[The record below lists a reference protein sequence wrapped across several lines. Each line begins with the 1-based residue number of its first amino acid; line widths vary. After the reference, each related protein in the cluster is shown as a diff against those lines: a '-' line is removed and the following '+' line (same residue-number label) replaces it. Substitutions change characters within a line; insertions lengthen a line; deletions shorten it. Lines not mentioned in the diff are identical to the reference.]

1 MLDPLPQ
8 ESWSRRA
15 AIHLLNRAGFGG
27 SPDEQEALFRLG
39 EESGIEAAVDSL
51 LETTEEWAEQ
61 PWPDWAGADLDPNG
75 DFIDLQGSLSYDNG
89 NRNRRS
95 QNIRRRELTRWYF
108 ASLKEGQPLAAKLLK
123 FFTDHFAIDSMA
135 SGQYFRFIALFRYF
149 EMLRKHAA
157 GNVAGSDGPFEG
169 DERLV
174 PAGHYGNFRTL
185 VNHVSWSITM
195 VRTLDLYVSTNRSI
209 NENFGREL
217 LELFTLGVGSAFTD
231 DNDDYTEE
239 DVGISASAFTG
250 RKIYG
255 YRYPNNTTNGPYPA
269 AVWQNSNQQDL
280 SPKTYDDPEN
290 DVNDIKFIGNL
301 AMPDGSDVVDGD
313 DILELIFNSTR
324 CAKHLSWKLW
334 RYFAS
339 PNPSKELVAALALRF
354 RDTHDYEI
362 RPFLKDIFLSEEFYD
377 DAVINSQIKDAG
389 DILTILEKQL
399 EAPLISRDA
408 IEDVMQQLGYE
419 ILFPPSIAGWPE
431 PDGDGNTWLATGS
444 MVFRMN
450 MPSIWSHRNFNVL
463 TNGRTRNSLDEYP
476 EVDWD
481 KIAPR
486 ELRTI
491 ENFPLLIDALTKRF
505 LPNKTLRKSQ
515 IRTLYQRYSVISE
528 QLDSLQGV
536 KELIRLLLALPE
548 YQLQ

>member
-51 LETTEEWAEQ
+51 LETTEDWADQ
-61 PWPDWAGADLDPNG
+61 PQPDWALRDKDPNG
-75 DFIDLQGSLSYDNG
+75 DFYDPEGNTEAANSNPNFRNQG
-89 NRNRRS
+89 
-95 QNIRRRELTRWYF
+95 IRRRELTRWYF

-123 FFTDHFAIDSMA
+123 FFTDHFAIDSVTI
-135 SGQYFRFIALFRYF
+135 GQYYRYIGLFRYF

-157 GNVAGSDGPFEG
+157 GNVAGQDAPFEG
-169 DERLV
+169 DERLA
-174 PAGHYGNFRTL
+174 PAGHYGNFRTM
-185 VNHVSWSITM
+185 VNHVSWSIAM

-217 LELFTLGVGSAFTD
+217 LELFTLGVGSTFTN

-239 DVGISASAFTG
+239 DVGIAADAFTG
-250 RKIYG
+250 RKVYN
-255 YRYPNNTTNGPYPA
+255 YRYPNNTNNGPYPA
-269 AVWQNSNQQDL
+269 ATWQNIGLQNRD
-280 SPKTYDDPEN
+280 PKTYDDLDDEK
-290 DVNDIKFIGNL
+290 DIKFFAES
-301 AMPDGSDVVDGD
+301 AMPDGSAAVDGD

-339 PNPSKELVAALALRF
+339 PNPSKDLVAALALRL

-362 RPFLKDIFLSEEFYD
+362 RPFLRDIFLSQEFYD
-377 DAVINSQIKDAG
+377 DSVINSQIKDAG

-399 EAPLISRDA
+399 EAPLITQDA

-431 PDGDGNTWLATGS
+431 PEGEGNTWLATGA

-450 MPSIWSHRNFNVL
+450 LPSIWSHRNFDVL
-463 TNGRTRNSLDEYP
+463 TNGRVRNSLDEYP

-505 LPNKTLRKSQ
+505 LPNKALRKSQ
-515 IRTLYQRYSVISE
+515 IRTLYQRYSAISE
-528 QLDSLQGV
+528 QLDSLEGV

>member
-1 MLDPLPQ
+1 MLDALPQ

-51 LETTEEWAEQ
+51 LETTENWSSQ
-61 PWPDWAGADLDPNG
+61 PWPDWALRDKDPNG
-75 DFIDLQGSLSYDNG
+75 DFYDPDGNTEAANSNSNFRNQG
-89 NRNRRS
+89 
-95 QNIRRRELTRWYF
+95 IRRREVTRWYF

-123 FFTDHFAIDSMA
+123 FFTDHFASDSA
-135 SGQYFRFIALFRYF
+135 AIGQYYRFIGLLRYF
-149 EMLRKHAA
+149 EILRKHAA
-157 GNVAGSDGPFEG
+157 GNVAGQDAPFEG

-174 PAGHYGNFRTL
+174 PDGHYGNFRTM
-185 VNHVSWSITM
+185 VNHVSWSIAM
-195 VRTLDLYVSTNRSI
+195 IRTLDLYVSRRGSI

-217 LELFTLGVGSAFTD
+217 LELFTLGVGDTFTND
-231 DNDDYTEE
+231 DDDYTEE
-239 DVGISASAFTG
+239 DVGIAAEAFTG
-250 RKIYG
+250 RRIYN
-255 YRYPNNTTNGPYPA
+255 YRYPNNTNAGPYPA
-269 AVWQNSNQQDL
+269 AVWQDNSRQDR
-280 SPKTYDDPEN
+280 SPKTEDRP
-290 DVNDIKFIGNL
+290 FFGNL
-301 AMPDGSDVVDGD
+301 TMPGGADIVDGD
-313 DILELIFNSTR
+313 DIIELIFNSTR

-362 RPFLKDIFLSEEFYD
+362 RPFLKDIFLSQEFYD
-377 DAVINSQIKDAG
+377 DSVINSQVKDAG
-389 DILTILEKQL
+389 DCLTILEKQL
-399 EAPLISRDA
+399 EAPLVSQDA

-431 PDGDGNTWLATGS
+431 PDGEGNTWLATGS

-450 MPSIWSHRNFNVL
+450 MPSIWSHRNFDVL
-463 TNGRTRNSLDEYP
+463 TSNRVRNSLDEYP
-476 EVDWD
+476 EVDWNR
-481 KIAPR
+481 IAPR

-515 IRTLYQRYSVISE
+515 IRTLYQRYSAISE
-528 QLDSLQGV
+528 QLDSLEGV

>member
-1 MLDPLPQ
+1 MLNPLPQ

-15 AIHLLNRAGFGG
+15 AIHLLYRAGFGG

-51 LETTEEWAEQ
+51 LETTEEWTEQ
-61 PWPDWAGADLDPNG
+61 PWPDWALADEDPNG
-75 DFIDLQGSLSYDNG
+75 DFFDPAGNLSDDN
-89 NRNRRS
+89 NNPNRRG
-95 QNIRRRELTRWYF
+95 QNVRRRDVTRWYF
-108 ASLKEGQPLAAKLLK
+108 SSLKEGQPLAAKLLK

-157 GNVAGSDGPFEG
+157 GNVAGSDGPFEHY
-169 DERLV
+169 DHLNTDASE
-174 PAGHYGNFRTL
+174 GHYGNFRTL
-185 VNHVSWSITM
+185 VNHVSWSTAMI
-195 VRTLDLYVSTNRSI
+195 RTLDLYVSTNRSI

-217 LELFTLGVGSAFTD
+217 LELLTLGLGSDFTD
-231 DNDDYTEE
+231 DNNDYTEE
-239 DVGISASAFTG
+239 DVGAAAEAFTG
-250 RKIYG
+250 RKVWNF
-255 YRYPNNTTNGPYPA
+255 RYPNTDQAASRGLPSSSVYQVNGQQDNSAKEFFGNTTMPGG
-269 AVWQNSNQQDL
+269 
-280 SPKTYDDPEN
+280 DD
-290 DVNDIKFIGNL
+290 I
-301 AMPDGSDVVDGD
+301 VDGD
-313 DILELIFNSTR
+313 DIVELIFNSTR

-399 EAPLISRDA
+399 EAPLISEDA

-476 EVDWD
+476 EVNWD
-481 KIAPR
+481 RIAPR

-505 LPNKTLRKSQ
+505 LPNKALRKSQ
-515 IRTLYQRYSVISE
+515 IRTLYQRYSAISE

>member
-51 LETTEEWAEQ
+51 LETTEDRADQ
-61 PWPDWAGADLDPNG
+61 PQPDWALRDKDPNG
-75 DFIDLQGSLSYDNG
+75 DFYDPEGNTEAANSNPNFRNQG
-89 NRNRRS
+89 
-95 QNIRRRELTRWYF
+95 IRRRELTRWYF
-108 ASLKEGQPLAAKLLK
+108 SSLKEGQPLAAKLLK
-123 FFTDHFAIDSMA
+123 FFTDHFAIDSVA
-135 SGQYFRFIALFRYF
+135 IQQYYRYIGLFRYF

-157 GNVAGSDGPFEG
+157 GNVAGQDAPFEG
-169 DERLV
+169 DERLA
-174 PAGHYGNFRTL
+174 PAGHYGNFRTM
-185 VNHVSWSITM
+185 VNHVSWSIAM
-195 VRTLDLYVSTNRSI
+195 VRTLDLYVSTNSSI

-217 LELFTLGVGSAFTD
+217 LELFTLGVGGTFTN

-239 DVGISASAFTG
+239 DVGTAAEAFTG
-250 RKIYG
+250 RKIWG
-255 YRYPNNTTNGPYPA
+255 YRYDTGVDRAGQRNLHPA
-269 AVWQNSNQQDL
+269 ATYQVNNQQDN
-280 SPKTYDDPEN
+280 SSKT
-290 DVNDIKFIGNL
+290 FFGNET
-301 AMPDGSDVVDGD
+301 MPGGAGIVDGD

-362 RPFLKDIFLSEEFYD
+362 RPFLKDIFLSQEFYD
-377 DAVINSQIKDAG
+377 DSVINSQVKDAG
-389 DILTILEKQL
+389 DVLTILEKQL
-399 EAPLISRDA
+399 EAPLVSQDA

-431 PDGDGNTWLATGS
+431 PEGEGNTWLATGS

-450 MPSIWSHRNFNVL
+450 MPSIWSHRNFDVL
-463 TNGRTRNSLDEYP
+463 TSNRVRNSLDEYP

-505 LPNKTLRKSQ
+505 LPNKALRKSQ
-515 IRTLYQRYSVISE
+515 IRTLYQRYSAISE
-528 QLDSLQGV
+528 QLDSLEGV

>member
-39 EESGIEAAVDSL
+39 EESGIEAVVDSL
-51 LETTEEWAEQ
+51 LETTEDWADQ
-61 PWPDWAGADLDPNG
+61 PQPDWALRDKDPNG
-75 DFIDLQGSLSYDNG
+75 DFYDPEGNTEAANSNPNFRNQG
-89 NRNRRS
+89 
-95 QNIRRRELTRWYF
+95 IRRRELTRWYF
-108 ASLKEGQPLAAKLLK
+108 SSLKEGQPLAAKLLK
-123 FFTDHFAIDSMA
+123 FFTDHFAIDSA
-135 SGQYFRFIALFRYF
+135 PIGQYYRYIGLFRYF

-157 GNVAGSDGPFEG
+157 GNVAGQDAPFEG
-169 DERLV
+169 DERLA
-174 PAGHYGNFRTL
+174 PAGHYGNFRTM
-185 VNHVSWSITM
+185 VNHVSWSIAM
-195 VRTLDLYVSTNRSI
+195 VRTLDLYVSTNSSI

-217 LELFTLGVGSAFTD
+217 LELFTLGVGGTFTN

-239 DVGISASAFTG
+239 DVGTAAEAFTG
-250 RKIYG
+250 RKIWG
-255 YRYPNNTTNGPYPA
+255 YRYDTGVDRAGQRNLHPA
-269 AVWQNSNQQDL
+269 ATYQVNNQQDN
-280 SPKTYDDPEN
+280 SSKT
-290 DVNDIKFIGNL
+290 FFGNET
-301 AMPDGSDVVDGD
+301 MPGGAGIVDGD

-362 RPFLKDIFLSEEFYD
+362 RPFLKDIFLSQEFYD
-377 DAVINSQIKDAG
+377 DSVINSQVKDAG
-389 DILTILEKQL
+389 DVLTILEKQL
-399 EAPLISRDA
+399 EAPLVSQDA

-431 PDGDGNTWLATGS
+431 PEGEGNTWLATGS

-450 MPSIWSHRNFNVL
+450 MPSIWSHRNFDVL
-463 TNGRTRNSLDEYP
+463 TSNRVRNSLDEYP

-505 LPNKTLRKSQ
+505 LPNKALRKSQ
-515 IRTLYQRYSVISE
+515 IRTLYQRYSAISE
-528 QLDSLQGV
+528 QLDSLEGV

>member
-27 SPDEQEALFRLG
+27 SPDEQEALFLLG

-51 LETTEEWAEQ
+51 LETSEDWSSQ
-61 PWPDWAGADLDPNG
+61 PWPDWALRDKDPNG
-75 DFIDLQGSLSYDNG
+75 DFYDPDGNTEAANSNSNFRNQG
-89 NRNRRS
+89 
-95 QNIRRRELTRWYF
+95 IRRREVTRWYF

-123 FFTDHFAIDSMA
+123 FFTDHFASDSA
-135 SGQYFRFIALFRYF
+135 AIGQYYRLIGLLRYF
-149 EMLRKHAA
+149 EILRKHAA
-157 GNVAGSDGPFEG
+157 GNVAGQDAPFEG

-174 PAGHYGNFRTL
+174 PDGHYGNFRTM
-185 VNHVSWSITM
+185 VNHVSWSIAM

-217 LELFTLGVGSAFTD
+217 LELFTLGVGDTFTND
-231 DNDDYTEE
+231 DDDYTEE
-239 DVGISASAFTG
+239 DVGIAAEAFTG
-250 RKIYG
+250 RRIYN
-255 YRYPNNTTNGPYPA
+255 YRYPNNTNAGPYPA
-269 AVWQNSNQQDL
+269 AVWQDNSRQDR
-280 SPKTYDDPEN
+280 SPKTEDRP
-290 DVNDIKFIGNL
+290 FFGNL
-301 AMPDGSDVVDGD
+301 TMPGGADIVDGD
-313 DILELIFNSTR
+313 DIIELIFNSTR

-362 RPFLKDIFLSEEFYD
+362 RPFLKDIFLSQEFYD
-377 DAVINSQIKDAG
+377 DSVINSQVKDAG
-389 DILTILEKQL
+389 DCLTILEKQL
-399 EAPLISRDA
+399 EAPLVSQDA

-431 PDGDGNTWLATGS
+431 PDGEGNTWLATGS

-450 MPSIWSHRNFNVL
+450 MPSIWSHRNFDVL
-463 TNGRTRNSLDEYP
+463 TSNRVRNSLDEYP
-476 EVDWD
+476 EVDWNS
-481 KIAPR
+481 IAPR

-515 IRTLYQRYSVISE
+515 IRTLYQRYSAISK
-528 QLDSLQGV
+528 QLDSLEGV

>member
-51 LETTEEWAEQ
+51 LETSEDWSSQ
-61 PWPDWAGADLDPNG
+61 PWPDWALRDKDPNG
-75 DFIDLQGSLSYDNG
+75 DFYDPDGNTEAANSNSNFRNQG
-89 NRNRRS
+89 
-95 QNIRRRELTRWYF
+95 IRRREFTRWYF

-123 FFTDHFAIDSMA
+123 FFTDHFAIDSA
-135 SGQYFRFIALFRYF
+135 AIGQYYRFIGLLRYF
-149 EMLRKHAA
+149 EILRKHAA
-157 GNVAGSDGPFEG
+157 GNVAGQDAPFEG

-174 PAGHYGNFRTL
+174 PDGHYGNFRTM
-185 VNHVSWSITM
+185 VNHVSWSIAM

-217 LELFTLGVGSAFTD
+217 LELFTLGVGDTYTN

-239 DVGISASAFTG
+239 DVGIAAEAFTG
-250 RKIYG
+250 RRIYN
-255 YRYPNNTTNGPYPA
+255 YRYPNNTNAGPYPA
-269 AVWQNSNQQDL
+269 AVWQDNSRQDR
-280 SPKTYDDPEN
+280 SPKTEDKQFFGNVTMPGGA
-290 DVNDIKFIGNL
+290 DI
-301 AMPDGSDVVDGD
+301 VDGD
-313 DILELIFNSTR
+313 DIIELIFNSTR

-362 RPFLKDIFLSEEFYD
+362 RPFLKDIFLSQEFYD
-377 DAVINSQIKDAG
+377 DSVINSQVKDAG

-399 EAPLISRDA
+399 EAPLVSKDA

-431 PDGDGNTWLATGS
+431 PDGEGNTWLSTGS

-450 MPSIWSHRNFNVL
+450 MPSIWSHRNFDIL
-463 TNGRTRNSLDEYP
+463 TNNRVRNSLDEYP
-476 EVDWD
+476 EVDWNS
-481 KIAPR
+481 IAPR

-515 IRTLYQRYSVISE
+515 IRTLYQRYSAISE
-528 QLDSLQGV
+528 QLDSLEGV

>member
-39 EESGIEAAVDSL
+39 EESGIEAVVDSL
-51 LETTEEWAEQ
+51 LETTEDWADQ
-61 PWPDWAGADLDPNG
+61 PQPDWALRDKDPNG
-75 DFIDLQGSLSYDNG
+75 DFYDPEGNTEAANSNPNFRNQG
-89 NRNRRS
+89 
-95 QNIRRRELTRWYF
+95 IRRRELTRWYF
-108 ASLKEGQPLAAKLLK
+108 SSLKEGQPLAAKLLK
-123 FFTDHFAIDSMA
+123 FFTDHFAIDSA
-135 SGQYFRFIALFRYF
+135 AIGQYYRYIGLFRYF

-157 GNVAGSDGPFEG
+157 GNVAGQDAPFEG
-169 DERLV
+169 DERLA
-174 PAGHYGNFRTL
+174 PAGHYGNFRTM
-185 VNHVSWSITM
+185 VNHVSWSIAM
-195 VRTLDLYVSTNRSI
+195 VRTLDLYVSTNSSI

-217 LELFTLGVGSAFTD
+217 LELFTLGVGGTFTN

-239 DVGISASAFTG
+239 DVGTAAEAFTG
-250 RKIYG
+250 RKIWG
-255 YRYPNNTTNGPYPA
+255 YRYDTGVDRAGQRNLHPA
-269 AVWQNSNQQDL
+269 ATYQVNNQQDN
-280 SPKTYDDPEN
+280 SSKT
-290 DVNDIKFIGNL
+290 FFGNET
-301 AMPDGSDVVDGD
+301 MPGGAGIVDGD

-362 RPFLKDIFLSEEFYD
+362 RPFLKDIFLSQEFYD
-377 DAVINSQIKDAG
+377 DSVINSQVKDAG
-389 DILTILEKQL
+389 DVLTILEKQL
-399 EAPLISRDA
+399 EAPLVSQDA

-431 PDGDGNTWLATGS
+431 PEGEGNTWLATGS

-450 MPSIWSHRNFNVL
+450 MPSIWSHRNFDVL
-463 TNGRTRNSLDEYP
+463 TSNRVRNSLDEYP

-505 LPNKTLRKSQ
+505 LPNKALRKSQ
-515 IRTLYQRYSVISE
+515 IRTLYQRYSAISE
-528 QLDSLQGV
+528 QLDSLEGV

>member
-8 ESWSRRA
+8 ESWSRRT

-39 EESGIEAAVDSL
+39 KESGIEAAVDSL
-51 LETTEEWAEQ
+51 LETTENWSSQ
-61 PWPDWAGADLDPNG
+61 PLPDWALRDKDPNG
-75 DFIDLQGSLSYDNG
+75 DFYNPDGNKETANSNPNFRNQG
-89 NRNRRS
+89 
-95 QNIRRRELTRWYF
+95 IRRREVTRWYF

-123 FFTDHFAIDSMA
+123 FFTDHFAIDSA
-135 SGQYFRFIALFRYF
+135 AIGQYYRYIGLLRYF
-149 EMLRKHAA
+149 DMLRKHASGNLA
-157 GNVAGSDGPFEG
+157 GQDAPFEG

-174 PAGHYGNFRTL
+174 PDGHYGNFRTM
-185 VNHVSWSITM
+185 VNHVSWSIAM

-217 LELFTLGVGSAFTD
+217 LELFTLGVGSTFTN

-239 DVGISASAFTG
+239 DVGSAAEAFTG
-250 RKIYG
+250 RKIWG
-255 YRYPNNTTNGPYPA
+255 YRYDNGVDRAGERNLHPA
-269 AVWQNSNQQDL
+269 ATYQVNGQQDN
-280 SPKTYDDPEN
+280 SVKTFFGNETMPGGG
-290 DVNDIKFIGNL
+290 DI
-301 AMPDGSDVVDGD
+301 VDGD
-313 DILELIFNSTR
+313 DIIELIFNSNR

-339 PNPSKELVAALALRF
+339 PNPSKDLVAALALRF

-362 RPFLKDIFLSEEFYD
+362 RPFLKDIFLSQEFYD
-377 DAVINSQIKDAG
+377 DSAINSQVKDAG

-399 EAPLISRDA
+399 EAPLVSQDA

-431 PDGDGNTWLATGS
+431 PDGEGNTWLATGS

-463 TNGRTRNSLDEYP
+463 TSNRVRNSLGEYP
-476 EVDWD
+476 EVDWNR
-481 KIAPR
+481 IAPR

-505 LPNKTLRKSQ
+505 LPNKALRKSQ
-515 IRTLYQRYSVISE
+515 IRTLYQRYSAISE
-528 QLDSLQGV
+528 QLDSLEGV